1 MSPRKVQ
8 RPRLKGNLV
17 SVDEVARCNFS
28 LTFLTRRCDVKKTTE
43 PGSRARRKNHNC
55 LVPALF
61 ERKKLEKV
69 KQDAVAQQRCGK
81 EARTMCN
88 ERISLYG
95 QQKWKRSRPLS

>member
-28 LTFLTRRCDVKKTTE
+28 LTFLTRRCDVKKKKTTE

-55 LVPALF
+55 LAPALF
-61 ERKKLEKV
+61 ERKKVRKSET
-69 KQDAVAQQRCGK
+69 G
-81 EARTMCN
+81 
-88 ERISLYG
+88 
-95 QQKWKRSRPLS
+95 RSGAAEVR